1 MDIETELNEK
11 IMVLQRALP
20 QLKVVQ
26 IEMGKIESN
35 LNEATEKIKDVGD
48 CLPFINE
55 ALVSLE
61 MLARK
66 SCFKHLVNNI
76 KKEDEFSLVTEPDTS
91 LEF

>member
-1 MDIETELNEK
+1 MDIETELNKK
-11 IMVLQRALP
+11 IMVLQR
-20 QLKVVQ
+20 
-26 IEMGKIESN
+26 
-35 LNEATEKIKDVGD
+35 
-48 CLPFINE
+48 